1 MPAPQLIR
9 TARCRPINVRIAHPP
24 SEEIM
29 KIKTNVRAGAGGASG
44 AGHNTPGD
52 NSPITPPVVYYPPV
66 GRCVGI

>member
-1 MPAPQLIR
+1 
-9 TARCRPINVRIAHPP
+9 
-24 SEEIM
+24 M